1 MAKQL
6 EADPRTNAAYVQ
18 RLEDDLYITREALV
32 RLAAPNLAD
41 DLLGFHGLKDSSAA
55 FHWLKEKTATVLES
69 AQLVEAPNN
78 AAPAWSWPRARC
90 PLCGESA
97 REKYLPNSGFAFPDG
112 LRRHLEGEGNTTACV
127 VMGAVRQL
135 AYGSVRDQGVRGST
149 ASP

>member
-6 EADPRTNAAYVQ
+6 EADPRTTAAYVQ
-18 RLEDDLYITREALV
+18 RLKDDLYITREALV

-55 FHWLKEKTATVLES
+55 SHWLKEKTATVLES
-69 AQLVEAPNN
+69 AQLLEAPNN
-78 AAPAWSWPRARC
+78 VAPAWSWPRARC

-112 LRRHLEGEGNTTACV
+112 LRRHLEGDGNTTPCV
-127 VMGAVRQL
+127 VMGAVRRL
-135 AYGSVRDQGVRGST
+135 AYGSVGDRVWGDD
-149 ASP
+149 ASI